1 MTRRIL
7 MRRAGRALG
16 WVGALV
22 VVGALSTARAADP
35 FPDRPLR
42 IVVPY
47 PPGAGTDIVA
57 RLIGQELTASWGQ
70 AVVIDN
76 RPGAGGTIGSQT
88 VARARPDGYTLLMAD
103 VGPLAIAPSLYA
115 GLPYDPAKDFA
126 AVTQVAIVPLLLV
139 INPAVP
145 ANNLADLIALAKST
159 PGKLTIASI
168 GNGSASQVTAEL
180 FKRTAGI
187 EAVHVPYGGASP
199 ALADLVSGQVA
210 MMFVNA
216 LSALPLV
223 KAGQLRAIAITTQH
237 RSPVMPDIPTI
248 DEAGLP
254 GFVSGLWYGILAP
267 ASTPSDIVGK
277 LNAELVRILRLPDVV
292 ARLSSQGAEPIG
304 DEPEQF
310 AVQIRSEIAKW
321 APVVKAAGIHV
332 D

>member
-1 MTRRIL
+1 MSRRIR
-7 MRRAGRALG
+7 MRRSGRALG
-16 WVGALV
+16 WVAALV
-22 VVGALSTARAADP
+22 LVGALSTAHAADP
-35 FPDRPLR
+35 FPDRALR
-42 IVVPY
+42 LVVPY

-70 AVVIDN
+70 AVVVDN

-139 INPAVP
+139 INPSVP

-159 PGKLTIASI
+159 PGKLAIASI

-199 ALADLVSGQVA
+199 ALTDLVSGQVA

-216 LSALPLV
+216 LSALPLA
-223 KAGQLRAIAITTQH
+223 KAGQLRAIAITTLH

-267 ASTPSDIVGK
+267 AGTPSDVVGK
-277 LNAELVRILRLPDVV
+277 LNAELIRILRLPDVV

-304 DEPEQF
+304 DTPEQF
-310 AVQIRSEIAKW
+310 AVQIQREIAKW

>member
-1 MTRRIL
+1 MSRRIP
-7 MRRAGRALG
+7 MRRSGRALG
-16 WVGALV
+16 WVAALV
-22 VVGALSTARAADP
+22 LVGALSTAHAADP
-35 FPDRPLR
+35 FPDRALR
-42 IVVPY
+42 LVVPY

-70 AVVIDN
+70 AVVVDN

-139 INPAVP
+139 INPSVP

-159 PGKLTIASI
+159 PGKLAIASI

-199 ALADLVSGQVA
+199 ALTDLVSGQVA

-216 LSALPLV
+216 LSALPLA
-223 KAGQLRAIAITTQH
+223 KAGQLRAIAITTLH

-267 ASTPSDIVGK
+267 AGTPSDVVGK
-277 LNAELVRILRLPDVV
+277 LNAELIRILRLPDVV

-304 DEPEQF
+304 DTPEQF
-310 AVQIRSEIAKW
+310 AVQIQREIAKW